1 MPKSAFIDLLYQG
14 SENENLIFARSVIL
28 RLQTEEKK
36 DFLIIEGQKYLRSR
50 IYSDLIVWA
59 KQNFPEFEKVDPS
72 VYSLSVLYQLLHRVS
87 VEIKTRLPES
97 NLPTPTQLEEW
108 RRELAEH
115 EEWLRSITQVD
126 NAAVL
131 DQLKQLNLKTQ
142 IELIKNFQQ
151 SIAKEI
157 NAQLEEYW
165 TPEERKEI
173 VKEASQNFTRNLIER
188 LGYEA
193 QTDKLSSFIWQS
205 IEELSENPLIAAGL
219 TAKKRDKLAAQL
231 TAKITPEKAQQI
243 ARAQTDLIKASFLL
257 CPSREKLKN
266 SIKQTLGISEKQ
278 AENLICGLE
287 ASWPKNSNPTQIE
300 VEEII
305 RQSLGLQEAL
315 TIQKK
320 GLAEEEIIENLAPLL
335 KNYYLA
341 APLAQQPLEF
351 APVSKRAVKWGKR
364 LKLDPVIIDN
374 LLRGITPKRI
384 KEEIVRLKKLGR
396 NSEALRLKKLFNK
409 INTIDVEKLPF
420 SLRWR
425 VKRARRKAKLLGFLE
440 KANPFCFGFYRY
452 HFPRGAKYIEKR
464 VESIGIYINYLK
476 EQRGALKEKGFLGK
490 IRALFLKPR
499 ELRLRFRH
507 WRWSQWEKLINK
519 IIKNKRLRKALY
531 HLPAKLKPSYW
542 LRPGYW
548 LRKGAGKLLI
558 WAGKKLGKR
567 AAGVALRKIGAALV
581 KYSLKQLFKKGATT
595 LLTTLLGSAAG
606 PVGTAV
612 GFVVGIIDAARFI
625 FSPQGRELIKKVWKK
640 VKEIGTGIIIG
651 LVHLISQFPFT
662 FIFAAAGFALAGPIG
677 GFIGGAIGLSLD
689 LGIKALGGLTGLGQ
703 VVANAAAAPITM
715 STAASLP
722 TALTATTTVAT
733 IGTVGSIAGTVLVIN
748 NLITPATFLPG
759 ANAGVPPPEVEPSEN
774 QYFTLEKKAQPL
786 RNITAGTK
794 ITYTI
799 TITSRTDQITNIE
812 ITDDIDTQY
821 LNNILVNPP
830 GTFNPNQPNKEI
842 SWPIFNLSGHGSRK
856 IFTYTA
862 QANSSVDNKTK
873 IINKLNVK
881 AIVEG
886 QTINRQISLTLNS
899 EGEEIAQ
906 RALAIVNNLQK
917 GFWDFYNFSPDYPN
931 LFNQEEFNCCPYHCY
946 LNNNNPPPNEKHPS
960 GCEGSPEAIS
970 NAEAMFWCT
979 WLVIKSY
986 QETGH
991 SVPNNLGV
999 KGMKDNWPQ
1008 DKFLPPET
1016 NVHQLKT
1023 GDVIFFRKENNGNY
1037 FWAHVGII
1045 CNLDNRDDFITVCEA
1060 NNFAPIVQYTVA
1072 NGRVQN
1078 RGSLVVAGFGQPYD

>member
-1 MPKSAFIDLLYQG
+1 MPKPAFINLLYQG
-14 SENENLIFARSVIL
+14 SENENLIFARAVIL

-36 DFLIIEGQKYLRSR
+36 DFLIIKGQKYLRSR

-87 VEIKTRLPES
+87 TEIKTRLPES
-97 NLPTPTQLEEW
+97 NLPTPAQLEEW
-108 RRELAEH
+108 RQELAEH
-115 EEWLRSITQVD
+115 KEWLRSITQVD
-126 NAAVL
+126 NAATL

-157 NAQLEEYW
+157 DAQLEEYW

-173 VKEASQNFTRNLIER
+173 VEEASQNFTRNLIER
-188 LGYEA
+188 FGYRA
-193 QTDKLSSFIWQS
+193 QTDKLPSFIWQS
-205 IEELSENPLIAAGL
+205 IEELSEDPLIAAGL
-219 TAKKRDKLAAQL
+219 TAKKRDELAIQL
-231 TAKITPEKAQQI
+231 ATRITPEGVQQIVKAQ
-243 ARAQTDLIKASFLL
+243 TNLTKASILL

-278 AENLICGLE
+278 AEDLICGLE

-305 RQSLGLQEAL
+305 RRRGL
-315 TIQKK
+315 I
-320 GLAEEEIIENLAPLL
+320 EEEVIENLAPLL

-351 APVSKRAVKWGKR
+351 IPVSKKAVKWGKR

-374 LLRGITPKRI
+374 LLRGITPERI
-384 KEEIVRLKKLGR
+384 KEEIARLRKLGR

-409 INTIDVEKLPF
+409 INAIDVEKLPF
-420 SLRWR
+420 FLRWR

-452 HFPRGAKYIEKR
+452 HFPHGAEYIAKKIKTTEQ
-464 VESIGIYINYLK
+464 VWEHLK
-476 EQRGALKEKGFLGK
+476 KETKLGWL
-490 IRALFLKPR
+490 IAPR
-499 ELRLRFRH
+499 FRFRH
-507 WRWSQWEKLINK
+507 WRWSQWGKLINK
-519 IIKNKRLRKALY
+519 ITKNKRLRKTLY

-595 LLTTLLGSAAG
+595 LLTTLLGSTAG

-662 FIFAAAGFALAGPIG
+662 FIFAAAGFVLASPIG

-689 LGIKALGGLTGLGQ
+689 LGIKALGGFGGLGA
-703 VVANAAAAPITM
+703 VTGVAAGTPTAIVTTTSISPALATTALVSVGSALIGTGILTYVSHANR
-715 STAASLP
+715 STAF
-722 TALTATTTVAT
+722 VAPF
-733 IGTVGSIAGTVLVIN
+733 G
-748 NLITPATFLPG
+748 
-759 ANAGVPPPEVEPSEN
+759 PPEGVVPYESEYIRIEKRADRN
-774 QYFTLEKKAQPL
+774 YFDNSELATPQ
-786 RNITAGTK
+786 T

-799 TITSRTDQITNIE
+799 TITPRQNPLANVQIEDNFFLDSFSSPPQIVSTLDPSDIPEE
-812 ITDDIDTQY
+812 INQPITLTYQI
-821 LNNILVNPP
+821 NNIDSRYRDTRIRNQLTLRAQIGSVSDSVTVSETVNIGQPP
-830 GTFNPNQPNKEI
+830 LPAAAQLAQDIVNALLNCPGLNPSATNGVIVNRA
-842 SWPIFNLSGHGSRK
+842 SWPIARNCL
-856 IFTYTA
+856 
-862 QANSSVDNKTK
+862 
-873 IINKLNVK
+873 IN
-881 AIVEG
+881 AGI
-886 QTINRQISLTLNS
+886 
-899 EGEEIAQ
+899 
-906 RALAIVNNLQK
+906 
-917 GFWDFYNFSPDYPN
+917 DYPVVIN
-931 LFNQEEFNCCPYHCY
+931 ALEANFNQGFNFLQCVHFAIAASMGGLPGKGAAADYCHEPT
-946 LNNNNPPPNEKHPS
+946 S
-960 GCEGSPEAIS
+960 GYELITNWEGVAEGDYIVSDRGYAGHIAVVILVDGDIIRV
-970 NAEAMFWCT
+970 AEAMGD
-979 WLVIKSY
+979 
-986 QETGH
+986 TG
-991 SVPNNLGV
+991 SVQFRNLGMAV
-999 KGMKDNWPQ
+999 LETRYCG
-1008 DKFLPPET
+1008 FLRR
-1016 NVHQLKT
+1016 
-1023 GDVIFFRKENNGNY
+1023 I
-1037 FWAHVGII
+1037 
-1045 CNLDNRDDFITVCEA
+1045 
-1060 NNFAPIVQYTVA
+1060 
-1072 NGRVQN
+1072 
-1078 RGSLVVAGFGQPYD
+1078 